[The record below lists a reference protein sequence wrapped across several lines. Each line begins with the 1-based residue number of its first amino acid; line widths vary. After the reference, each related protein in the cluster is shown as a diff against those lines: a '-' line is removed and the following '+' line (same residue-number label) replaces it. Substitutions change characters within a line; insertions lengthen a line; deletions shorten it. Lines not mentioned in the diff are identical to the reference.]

1 MALFEKI
8 RISTRMITSLCILG
22 LGFDDTACAASVPAR
37 ETSGTATYYGRSAAL
52 TAAHRT
58 LPFGAKVRVTNL
70 RNGRSVLVRIAD
82 RGPKAWTGRLIDLS
96 LGAARALDM
105 ITVGVAPVR
114 LLVER

>member
-1 MALFEKI
+1 LEKKTLRLATVI
-8 RISTRMITSLCILG
+8 GTILSAGLVHAAPRGAATQLG
-22 LGFDDTACAASVPAR
+22 L
-37 ETSGTATYYGRSAAL
+37 ATYYGHSGAL

-58 LPFGAKVRVTNL
+58 LPFGSMVHVTNKK
-70 RNGRSVLVRIAD
+70 NGRTVLVRIVD

-105 ITVGVAPVR
+105 IQTGVVPVR